1 MGYKYIS
8 YDKRP
13 NEHLAL
19 ITMNR
24 PEVLNAMNPAST
36 EEMTEIWDDFAND
49 PELWVAILTGAGDRA
64 FTVGNDLKDKSTD
77 SWPPKRGPKG
87 WGGLVNRFDLYK
99 PVIAAVN
106 GWALGGGFELC
117 LVSDLVIA
125 SEKARFGCPEVR
137 IGGVPTGAIH
147 RLVRQVPSKAAMA
160 ILLTGQSIDAHEAHR
175 IGLVNEVVSSEKLL
189 PAAEEWAR
197 EITLSAPMGVQA
209 VKKVLRQ
216 SDHLTLEEAMKKNF
230 SAIEEVR
237 ASEDSLEGR
246 KAFAEKRKPDWKGR

>member
-1 MGYKYIS
+1 MSYKFIS

-64 FTVGNDLKDKSTD
+64 FTVGNDLKDRSTD
-77 SWPPKRGPKG
+77 SWPPKRGPTG

-125 SEKARFGCPEVR
+125 SEGARLPGSSYWR
-137 IGGVPTGAIH
+137 SSYWSNSQTH
-147 RLVRQVPSKAAMA
+147 TPSS
-160 ILLTGQSIDAHEAHR
+160 IQSSN
-175 IGLVNEVVSSEKLL
+175 GY
-189 PAAEEWAR
+189 
-197 EITLSAPMGVQA
+197 TLNRSIN
-209 VKKVLRQ
+209 RC
-216 SDHLTLEEAMKKNF
+216 S
-230 SAIEEVR
+230 
-237 ASEDSLEGR
+237 
-246 KAFAEKRKPDWKGR
+246 